1 LDLRRGT
8 TARRY
13 NFWSGP
19 IPELEPPMN
28 VRRALGLAAATVCLS
43 GVPWLHAQQPPVFRS
58 GVDVITVDVTVLDRT
73 GTPIEGLTADQ
84 FEVTVSGAPR
94 RVLWSE
100 FVPHRSKPLPGGPSE
115 SFSSNEDIEPGRLVM
130 FAVDQLHIRR
140 VEGLAAL
147 RGAAHFIDALDPS
160 DMIAAAPLDHGGGI
174 EFTTDHA
181 TVKRSLM
188 ALTGAAAAV
197 PWHYNIGLSEAVAL
211 AEGSRI
217 QLDLVVRREC
227 GEPLGRSES
236 LQRIAETGATR
247 NACPVQVEQEGRA
260 LAQQA
265 RMEARL
271 SLEALT
277 RMVARL
283 ADFEGP
289 KTLVLLSEGLVAEP
303 QLFNMTAL
311 GAAAQAARVTIY
323 VLHLDSP
330 LVDSADSRTSPTM
343 NADRALRADGLS
355 RLAGAARGALFT
367 LVGSDPYPFRRI
379 LRETSGYYLVA
390 FESDHSDRDGQQR
403 RIAVKTRAAGAIVRA
418 RPSFTIPVTVAAP
431 DKVPVLERL
440 LRSPALSTE
449 LPLRL
454 AAHSFKDAEQD
465 QLRVLVTAETDHAG
479 SGREVTIGYIVVDAT
494 GVIVAS
500 GAATT
505 ESGRLTVP
513 ATVSPGR
520 YMVRAAAV
528 DAGGRQGSVERRFSA
543 VLGGNGA
550 VRVSDLMIA
559 DPLNA
564 DDPVLRPTAARAKGD
579 RVLMYLEAY
588 APPGWSPSGEVEF
601 EVSGPGSSGLM
612 QTAAAAFHPAGQG
625 RWMASVEVS
634 LETLAPGPYLAA
646 ARVPVGGPSP
656 HRLSRTFVV
665 AKK

>member
-1 LDLRRGT
+1 M
-8 TARRY
+8 
-13 NFWSGP
+13 P
-19 IPELEPPMN
+19 
-28 VRRALGLAAATVCLS
+28 VRRALGFAAATACLT
-43 GVPWLHAQQPPVFRS
+43 GVTWLHAQQPPVFRS

-84 FEVTVSGAPR
+84 FEVKVSGEPR

-100 FVPHRSKPLPGGPSE
+100 FVPHRSKPLPGGPSA
-115 SFSSNEDIEPGRLVM
+115 SFSSNEHIEPGRLVM

-147 RGAAHFIDALDPS
+147 RAAANFIDALEPS
-160 DMIAAAPLDHGGGI
+160 DMIAAAPLDHGGRI

-188 ALTGAAAAV
+188 GLTGEAAAV

-227 GEPLGRSES
+227 GEPLGRAES
-236 LQRIAETGATR
+236 LQRIAENAAIR
-247 NACPVQVEQEGRA
+247 NPCPVQVEQEGRA

-265 RMEARL
+265 RIEARL

-330 LVDSADSRTSPTM
+330 LVDSADSRMSPTM
-343 NADRALRADGLS
+343 NADRNLRADGLA

-390 FESDHSDRDGQQR
+390 FEADDSDGDGQQR

-418 RPSFTIPVTVAAP
+418 RPSFTIPATVAAP
-431 DKVPVLERL
+431 DTVPVLERL

-454 AAHSFKDAEQD
+454 AAHTFKDAQQD

-479 SGREVTIGYIVVDAT
+479 TGREVTIGYIVVDAA

-513 ATVSPGR
+513 ATVPPGR
-520 YMVRAAAV
+520 YLVRAAAV

-543 VLGGNGA
+543 VLGGDGA

-564 DDPVLRPTAARAKGD
+564 DDPVLRPTAARATGD

-588 APPGWSPSGEVEF
+588 APQGWSPSSDVQF
-601 EVSGPGSSGLM
+601 ELVGPTSPKPSL
-612 QTAAAAFHPAGQG
+612 TASAAFHPTGQG
-625 RWMASVEVS
+625 RWTASVEVA
-634 LETLAPGPYLAA
+634 LDAVAPGAYLAA
-646 ARVPVGGPSP
+646 ARVPLDAGTAHPV
-656 HRLSRTFVV
+656 SRTLVITRR
-665 AKK
+665 